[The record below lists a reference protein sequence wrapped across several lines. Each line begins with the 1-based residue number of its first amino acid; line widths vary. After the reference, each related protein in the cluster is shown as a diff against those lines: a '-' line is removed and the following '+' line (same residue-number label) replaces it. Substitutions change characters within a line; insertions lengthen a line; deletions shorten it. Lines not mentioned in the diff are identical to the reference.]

1 MLRAEVPRRFKSLS
15 NHDGDGDGDGDGSE
29 SVFPLFH
36 ASSPAII
43 PTRGTICQMLVD
55 VPKAVFKSSTKRHAR
70 EFDILVVLWRPGNVP
85 ESVMYVQNCCF
96 SYKTCCFFMFPLPS
110 L

>member
-15 NHDGDGDGDGDGSE
+15 NHDGDGSE

-70 EFDILVVLWRPGNVP
+70 EFDILVVL
-85 ESVMYVQNCCF
+85 
-96 SYKTCCFFMFPLPS
+96 
-110 L
+110 

>member
-15 NHDGDGDGDGDGSE
+15 NHDGDSDGDGSE

-55 VPKAVFKSSTKRHAR
+55 VPKAVFKSP
-70 EFDILVVLWRPGNVP
+70 LLNVTQ
-85 ESVMYVQNCCF
+85 ENLTF
-96 SYKTCCFFMFPLPS
+96 
-110 L
+110 

>member
-1 MLRAEVPRRFKSLS
+1 MLRDEVPRS
-15 NHDGDGDGDGDGSE
+15 NHDGDGDGIE

-36 ASSPAII
+36 ASFPAIV

-70 EFDILVVLWRPGNVP
+70 EFDILVVLWRPRNHGSIKCDARA
-85 ESVMYVQNCCF
+85 ELL
-96 SYKTCCFFMFPLPS
+96 FFL
-110 L
+110 

>member
-15 NHDGDGDGDGDGSE
+15 NHDGDGDGDGSE

-36 ASSPAII
+36 ALSPAII

>member
-15 NHDGDGDGDGDGSE
+15 NHDGDGDGSE

-85 ESVMYVQNCCF
+85 ESVVYV
-96 SYKTCCFFMFPLPS
+96 
-110 L
+110 

>member
-15 NHDGDGDGDGDGSE
+15 NHDGDGDGDGSE

-36 ASSPAII
+36 ALSPAII

-70 EFDILVVLWRPGNVP
+70 EFDILIVL
-85 ESVMYVQNCCF
+85 
-96 SYKTCCFFMFPLPS
+96 
-110 L
+110 

>member
-1 MLRAEVPRRFKSLS
+1 MIRVEVPRRFKSLS
-15 NHDGDGDGDGDGSE
+15 NHDGDGIE

-55 VPKAVFKSSTKRHAR
+55 VPKAVFKSSTERHAR
-70 EFDILVVLWRPGNVP
+70 EFAIYVVLWRPRNHGSRKCDARA
-85 ESVMYVQNCCF
+85 ELL
-96 SYKTCCFFMFPLPS
+96 FFL
-110 L
+110 

>member
-70 EFDILVVLWRPGNVP
+70 EFDILVVL
-85 ESVMYVQNCCF
+85 
-96 SYKTCCFFMFPLPS
+96 
-110 L
+110 